1 MALPEYQPDENPEN
15 IKNDLLANQEEDEE
29 FKRQKEEAERKRL
42 EIKRQYDEM
51 LKVSEK
57 IQIKRGSMRFLR
69 VMVRVIIILLRIH
82 KDSVKEKLKKRD

>member
-57 IQIKRGSMRFLR
+57 IQIKRGSMRFLK

>member
-1 MALPEYQPDENPEN
+1 LALPEYQPDENPEN